1 MLALRERRL
10 KVLPVVLEQR
20 ERERV
25 RDRVDL
31 PRLGDCLE
39 RAKADLV
46 VHGEVVRA
54 AIGVAGA
61 RVHVDVAG
69 DRVGVGV
76 VVLDRGERHV
86 DAVLTGQIARPHAA
100 AEDDLLGLDHMAIV
114 EDDAR
119 RAAVLDAQPGD
130 ARVLADR
137 RAAHLGALG
146 ERAGNARRLDLAV
159 VGDVQATDEVIT
171 ALEREEVDR
180 FLLADHLD
188 VDTEVL
194 CHRTGAPVLEHAL
207 VVARHVER
215 AALAPVDLLPRLGLE
230 TGVELGRRIAH
241 AREGAAG
248 AQTANHAR
256 GMPRRAAANLR
267 LLEHDDVLLA
277 TLGEVIRDGRAD
289 HTPTDDDD
297 ARAARYSCSHGE
309 TCLDT
314 F

>member
-1 MLALRERRL
+1 MLTLRERRL

-20 ERERV
+20 EGERV
-25 RDRVDL
+25 RNRVDL
-31 PRLGDCLE
+31 PRLGDRLE
-39 RAKADLV
+39 RAEANLV

-100 AEDDLLGLDHMAIV
+100 AEDDLLGLDHVTAV
-114 EDDAR
+114 EYDASG
-119 RAAVLDAQPGD
+119 AAVFHTQPGD

-137 RAAHLGALG
+137 RAAHLGTLG

-159 VGDVQATDEVIT
+159 VGDVQAAHEIIG
-171 ALEREEVDR
+171 ALEREQIDR
-180 FLLADHLD
+180 LLLADHLD
-188 VDTEVL
+188 VDAQVL
-194 CHRTGAPVLEHAL
+194 RHRAGAAVLEHAL
-207 VVARHVER
+207 VVARDIER
-215 AALAPVDLLPRLGLE
+215 AALPPVDLLPRLGLE

-241 AREGAAG
+241 AREGTTG
-248 AQTANHAR
+248 AETANHAR
-256 GMPRRAAANLR
+256 GMPRRTAADLG

-277 TLGEVIRDGRAD
+277 ALGEVVCDRGSD
-289 HTPTDDDD
+289 HATADDDD